1 MKLGSHAQFA
11 LYPVRSHELKI
22 GLSVLFHAG
31 NFSKSTL
38 KSVAASLASAR
49 PESLLLAM
57 DSESSSG
64 DDIALDGDS
73 FKSFISLPMLSR
85 DDLRAIAL
93 FESLGDQQLDTILE
107 RQRESVH
114 QADQVIVME
123 QDWGESLFLLCD
135 GLAKVR
141 TYTSDGDEV
150 VMSLL
155 GSGDVFGEMAVFDGD
170 SRSAD
175 VVALTPL
182 RLVKLRI
189 PPFAALLEK
198 NTGLGV
204 SLAKLEAT
212 RLRDLNRR
220 FALQTA
226 DATTRLLDALAYLA
240 RKSSSTDDPQA
251 PIPDLTQQ
259 EIALI
264 AGLARETAS
273 RALSKLRSRGTV
285 TEENGMLSLVDLK
298 PLQKRGLIP

>member
-1 MKLGSHAQFA
+1 
-11 LYPVRSHELKI
+11 
-22 GLSVLFHAG
+22 
-31 NFSKSTL
+31 
-38 KSVAASLASAR
+38 
-49 PESLLLAM
+49 
-57 DSESSSG
+57 
-64 DDIALDGDS
+64 
-73 FKSFISLPMLSR
+73 MLSR

-93 FESLGDQQLDTILE
+93 FESLGDEQLDMILE

-155 GSGDVFGEMAVFDGD
+155 GSGDVFGELAVFDGD

-175 VVALTPL
+175 VVALTSL

-198 NTGLGV
+198 NIGLGV

-240 RKSSSTDDPQA
+240 RKSSSKDDPQA
-251 PIPDLTQQ
+251 PIPAITQH

-273 RALSKLRSRGTV
+273 RTLSKLRSRGTV
-285 TEENGMLSLVDLK
+285 SEQNGMLSLVDLK